1 MVEHRKPI
9 DKQTT
14 LILEQRNQDTS
25 TVRRSR
31 NERGSSGSVILE
43 SWRNLLLRLVVAS
56 KTVDSRFNQ
65 DKTEL
70 GVLVLPVDFKV
81 LANGN
86 RLFDEVP
93 KVLRDGWA
101 KSYPQTK
108 GICGKVGSVKQ
119 RTRRKRRIHEFNFWK
134 RNWREYLGI

>member
-1 MVEHRKPI
+1 MTNKRPQPPSSNGIKAG
-9 DKQTT
+9 
-14 LILEQRNQDTS
+14 
-25 TVRRSR
+25 RRSS
-31 NERGSSGSVILE
+31 NERGSGGRVVFESG
-43 SWRNLLLRLVVAS
+43 RNLLFRLVVAG

-70 GVLVLPVDFKV
+70 GVLVFPVNFEV

-108 GICGKVGSVKQ
+108 GMCGKVGNVEQK
-119 RTRRKRRIHEFNFWK
+119 TREKK
-134 RNWREYLGI
+134 KKT